1 MRLRLVLSLALL
13 AAATPAVAEN
23 WQPVPGEP
31 DNYFDNDFMKVD
43 QASGLVVLRQAS
55 GRPSGS
61 SYKDWP
67 AGKSPIL
74 VYAVDCTADSYVD
87 LGIDMTDAGNLPKGW
102 RNGEKIDDIDL
113 GVGHAGKV
121 ACEKKASLPTVALP

>member
-13 AAATPAVAEN
+13 AAASPAFAEN
-23 WQPVPGEP
+23 WQPVPGE
-31 DNYFDNDFMKVD
+31 DGNYYDADFMKVD

-55 GRPSGS
+55 GRPHGA
-61 SYKDWP
+61 YKDWP

-102 RNGEKIDDIDL
+102 RNGEKIGDIDL
-113 GVGHAGKV
+113 GVGHAGKI